1 MPNSYSES
9 RNWDAT
15 GFDYP
20 GFGLK
25 CPEHGWEPK
34 PFSLEKTLAKIR
46 WVLSRL
52 GWSP

>member
-1 MPNSYSES
+1 MSESGDLYSES

-25 CPEHGWEPK
+25 CPECGHVGTYVSCSECGTVM
-34 PFSLEKTLAKIR
+34 ER
-46 WVLSRL
+46 
-52 GWSP
+52 